1 MTSLLPSLLSAG
13 LIEKMDG
20 SDERFAKLKNA
31 AAALAKALQS
41 QPHELM
47 RALLAALDPAIPPTD
62 PSMQRAKAALT
73 ASWETIGGIYTDE
86 PVNLYR
92 SLLLEACNQCAKGM
106 NAMLL
111 WLVAADSLGFY
122 RLGKEEQVVRQF
134 LQELGRKAEEVAI
147 QFVPNTVSSSKD
159 DEASANFEFEHS
171 QVENTDRKSLLMAV
185 AAALGP
191 DYRGNSIK
199 NSNPNWQSRQSGHY
213 GGAPIEEWN
222 YQCADKLSVL
232 LADELDRLAKEMQQ
246 GQEEFAEHM
255 QSFLQQTQRQAIQ
268 SAITDHEHYRR
279 TEQLRLDALWWSEAL
294 YSPALGQ
301 SYRELKPEVAAL
313 VMAQDLLQVVS
324 LPTPASVAHLLAET
338 VQRLPNA
345 GYEIK
350 KPIGDWL
357 EQVRQC
363 ADKPTLDFVP
373 VPKDGRLSLR
383 DVFAWAISDQTWDSA
398 KALQRAGIES
408 GHEISLPALARALF
422 RQEQA
427 CRLANTAKVAS

>member
-106 NAMLL
+106 NAVLL

-122 RLGKEEQVVRQF
+122 RLGKEEKVVRQF

-147 QFVPNTVSSSKD
+147 QFDPNTVSSSKEN
-159 DEASANFEFEHS
+159 DETRANFEVEHS
-171 QVENTDRKSLLMAV
+171 QVENTDRKKLLMTV
-185 AAALGP
+185 AAAFGP
-191 DYRGNSIK
+191 DYRGKSIK
-199 NSNPNWQSRQSGHY
+199 GSNQNWQSNAGSY
-213 GGAPIEEWN
+213 GGGPVQEWN
-222 YQCADKLSVL
+222 YQCVDRMTAL
-232 LADELDRLAKEMQQ
+232 LADELDHLAEQMQQ
-246 GQEEFAEHM
+246 GQKEFAQHM
-255 QSFLQQTQRQAIQ
+255 QSFLQTQRQAMQ
-268 SAITDHEHYRR
+268 TAITDHERHRR
-279 TEQLRLDALWWSEAL
+279 TEQVRLDALWWSEAL

-357 EQVRQC
+357 EQVRQY
-363 ADKPTLDFVP
+363 ADKLALEFAA

-383 DVFAWAISDQTWDSA
+383 DVFAWAVSDQTWDSA
-398 KALQRAGIES
+398 KALQRAGIAAA
-408 GHEISLPALARALF
+408 HEISLPALARALF

-427 CRLANTAKVAS
+427 CRLANDAKDAS

>member
-1 MTSLLPSLLSAG
+1 MTSLLPDLLSAG

-31 AAALAKALQS
+31 AAALAEELQS
-41 QPHELM
+41 QPYELM

-62 PSMQRAKAALT
+62 PSMQRAKSALKT
-73 ASWETIGGIYTDE
+73 SWETVGGIYTDE

-92 SLLLEACNQCAKGM
+92 SLLLEACNQCAEGK
-106 NAMLL
+106 NAVVL
-111 WLVAADSLGFY
+111 WLVAVDSLGFY
-122 RLGKEEQVVRQF
+122 RLGKEETVVRAF
-134 LQELGRKAEEVAI
+134 LQELGKKAEEVALRTA
-147 QFVPNTVSSSKD
+147 PNAMENPEVSKKLFGRD
-159 DEASANFEFEHS
+159 QEPIGK
-171 QVENTDRKSLLMAV
+171 VDRDTLLMLVAAAMGPEYKGEELNNDPNGHWQCRNNPNGTLMAV
-185 AAALGP
+185 T
-191 DYRGNSIK
+191 
-199 NSNPNWQSRQSGHY
+199 
-213 GGAPIEEWN
+213 EWN
-222 YQCADKLSVL
+222 DAFTDRMASL
-232 LADELDRLAKEMQQ
+232 LANEFDQLAENTQTLLSRYY
-246 GQEEFAEHM
+246 
-255 QSFLQQTQRQAIQ
+255 QSIQ
-268 SAITDHEHYRR
+268 SAITDHESHRR

-301 SYRELKPEVAAL
+301 SYRELQPEVAAL

-357 EQVRQC
+357 EQLRLC
-363 ADKPTLDFVP
+363 ADKPALEFAD

-383 DVFAWAISDQTWDSA
+383 DVFAWAISDQTWDTNQ
-398 KALQRAGIES
+398 ALQRAGIAAA
-408 GHEISLPALARALF
+408 HAISLPALARALF

>member
-1 MTSLLPSLLSAG
+1 MTSLLPGLLSAG

-31 AAALAKALQS
+31 AAALAKELQS

-47 RALLAALDPAIPPTD
+47 SALLAALDPAIPPTD

-122 RLGKEEQVVRQF
+122 RLGKEKAVVRAF
-134 LQELGRKAEEVAI
+134 LQELGRKAEEIAVQSAQSKEDI
-147 QFVPNTVSSSKD
+147 PEGNGRTPKNLKFNVNPVGDVDRKALLTTV
-159 DEASANFEFEHS
+159 ASA
-171 QVENTDRKSLLMAV
+171 
-185 AAALGP
+185 LGSN
-191 DYRGNSIK
+191 YRGNAIK
-199 NSNPNWQSRQSGHY
+199 NANPQWQVSQ
-213 GGAPIEEWN
+213 GGYSHPNLEWN
-222 YQCADKLSVL
+222 YEVADRMTEL
-232 LADELDRLAKEMQQ
+232 LADELDRLAEQMRQ
-246 GQEEFAEHM
+246 GQSQFAEHM
-255 QSFLQQTQRQAIQ
+255 QSFLQTQRQAIQ
-268 SAITDHEHYRR
+268 SAITDHEHHRR

-301 SYRELKPEVAAL
+301 SYRELQPEVAAL

-324 LPTPASVAHLLAET
+324 FPTPASVAHLLAET

-363 ADKPTLDFVP
+363 ADKPALAFAD
-373 VPKDGRLSLR
+373 VPKEGRLSLR
-383 DVFAWAISDQTWDSA
+383 DVFAWAVSDQTWDSA
-398 KALQRAGIES
+398 KALQRAGIEAT
-408 GHEISLPALARALF
+408 HEISLPALARALF

-427 CRLANTAKVAS
+427 CRLANDAKDAS